1 MIFLKVITIG
11 LFISGGLM
19 TTNVF
24 AQNTEKTKQE
34 VTPTIVASDAKSKKH
49 AEIVMALYD
58 EMITKKQSAAA
69 VEKYLR
75 PDYIQHNP
83 LIPTSAKS
91 LGAFF
96 EETIKAHPQTHI
108 VIYQVVASGDY
119 VFAHVNFINLFNED
133 PNDRGIAGVDMFR
146 FDANGKI
153 TEHWDVLQPVPD
165 PKTAANNNTM
175 F

>member
-1 MIFLKVITIG
+1 MKKVKVIAAV
-11 LFISGGLM
+11 LLISGGVM

-24 AQNTEKTKQE
+24 AQNTQQGVK
-34 VTPTIVASDAKSKKH
+34 PTIVASDAKSKKH

-69 VEKYLR
+69 VDKYLR

-91 LGAFF
+91 LGEFF
-96 EETIKAHPQTHI
+96 GETIKAHPKTRI
-108 VIYQVVASGDY
+108 VVYQVVASGDY

-153 TEHWDVLQPVPD
+153 AEHWDVLQEVPD
-165 PKTAANNNTM
+165 PQKAANANTM

>member
-1 MIFLKVITIG
+1 MKTFKAITTV
-11 LFISGGLM
+11 LLISGGLI
-19 TTNVF
+19 TTKVF
-24 AQNTEKTKQE
+24 AQNTNNNAQQVK
-34 VTPTIVASDAKSKKH
+34 PTIIASDAKSKKY
-49 AEIVMALYD
+49 AEIVLALYD

-83 LIPTSAKS
+83 LIPTSGKS
-91 LGAFF
+91 LGEFF
-96 EETIKAHPQTHI
+96 GKVISEHSNFHI
-108 VIYQVVASGDY
+108 VVYQVVASGDF
-119 VFAHVNFINLFNED
+119 VFAHVNFLNLFNDD

-153 TEHWDVLQPVPD
+153 AEHWDVLQEVPD
-165 PKTAANNNTM
+165 PQKAANSNTM

>member
-1 MIFLKVITIG
+1 
-11 LFISGGLM
+11 M

-24 AQNTEKTKQE
+24 AQQE
-34 VTPTIVASDAKSKKH
+34 VKPTIIASDAKSKKH
-49 AEIVMALYD
+49 VEAVLALYD
-58 EMITKKQSAAA
+58 EMITKKEATAA

-91 LGAFF
+91 LGEFF
-96 EETIKAHPQTHI
+96 GQAAANHPKLHI
-108 VIYQVVASGDY
+108 VVYQVVASGDY
-119 VFAHVNFINLFNED
+119 VFAHVNFLNLFNED

-153 TEHWDVLQPVPD
+153 AEHWDVLQEVPD
-165 PKTAANNNTM
+165 PKKAANANGM

>member
-1 MIFLKVITIG
+1 MAL
-11 LFISGGLM
+11 
-19 TTNVF
+19 
-24 AQNTEKTKQE
+24 E
-34 VTPTIVASDAKSKKH
+34 VNPTIVASDAKSKKH
-49 AEIVMALYD
+49 VEAVMGLYD
-58 EMITKKQSAAA
+58 EMITKQQATAA

-91 LGAFF
+91 LGEFF
-96 EETIKAHPQTHI
+96 GNSLKAHNKLHI
-108 VIYQVVASGDY
+108 VVYRVVASGDY

-133 PNDRGIAGVDMFR
+133 SNDRGIAGVDIFR

-153 TEHWDVLQPVPD
+153 AEHWDVLQPVPD
-165 PKTAANNNTM
+165 PEKSANTNGM